1 MTLEGFA
8 AKSANNLVEAL
19 RKAAHAEL
27 PRLLYGLG
35 IPEVGVSV
43 ARDLARHFGT
53 FAGLRGADEA
63 GLQEVPG
70 VGPRMAEQITAF
82 FREPKTVEVL
92 DALLG
97 KLELIETTPAPA
109 SLPSDT
115 ATAAVLPLAGKKIV
129 FTGGLSRLSRPEA
142 QELIERLGARATGSV
157 SKSTDWVVIGEDAG
171 SKADNAR
178 KLGVATLDE
187 EGGMTSW
194 TEEHFWAHSLSA
206 LWPPAPGIW
215 SAAGRPWR
223 P

>member
-8 AKSANNLVEAL
+8 AEVG
-19 RKAAHAEL
+19 RQPGRCAAARPRSAEL

-35 IPEVGVSV
+35 IPEVGVAV

-63 GLQEVPG
+63 ALQEVARRRPAHG
-70 VGPRMAEQITAF
+70 RADHRLLPRAQDRRGPRRPPRQARAHRDGARSPEHPIRRSIR
-82 FREPKTVEVL
+82 FRH
-92 DALLG
+92 
-97 KLELIETTPAPA
+97 
-109 SLPSDT
+109 
-115 ATAAVLPLAGKKIV
+115 AAVLPLAGKKIV

-187 EGGMTSW
+187 EGFLALLR
-194 TEEHFWAHSLSA
+194 EH
-206 LWPPAPGIW
+206 GVEIETK
-215 SAAGRPWR
+215 GE
-223 P
+223 